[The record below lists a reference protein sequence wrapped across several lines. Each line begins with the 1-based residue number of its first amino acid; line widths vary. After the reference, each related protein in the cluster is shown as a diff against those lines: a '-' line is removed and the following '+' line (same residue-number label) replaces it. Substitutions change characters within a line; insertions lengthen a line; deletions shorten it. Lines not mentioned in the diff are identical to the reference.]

1 MHVLDIA
8 QNSISAGASCV
19 DITIEEIPDRHSL
32 YVIISDNGKGMDS
45 SEAERSLDPFY
56 TTRATRRVGL
66 GLPLFKAQAEASGGR
81 LKIDTVLGS
90 GTTVMACFDTSS
102 IDCLPLGR
110 MEDTMVTLILCNP
123 EVDFKYT
130 HIYCD
135 KCFEFSTQ
143 DIKGK
148 LGCLPITD
156 LSVIGWIR
164 IYISE
169 NIDKLY
175 GGVASEV
182 DSGTGGNK
190 TKDFASC

>member
-1 MHVLDIA
+1 MEDISLHVLDII

-19 DITIEEIPDRHSL
+19 DIAIKEIPADHSL
-32 YVIISDNGKGMDS
+32 YVMISDNGTGMDS

-56 TTRATRRVGL
+56 TTRTTRRVGL
-66 GLPLFKAQAEASGGR
+66 GLPLFKAQAEASGGS
-81 LKIDTVLGS
+81 LEIDTEKGR
-90 GTTVMACFDTSS
+90 GTTVMARFDTRS

-110 MEDTMVTLILCNP
+110 MEDTMATLILCHP
-123 EVDFKYT
+123 DIEFRYT
-130 HIYCD
+130 HSYYD

-148 LGCLPITD
+148 LGDLLISD

-164 IYISE
+164 KYISE
-169 NIDKLY
+169 NIEKLY

-182 DSGTGGNK
+182 DSGT
-190 TKDFASC
+190 